1 MTEPTRA
8 EATNSHRTGPGEK
21 SVGLFTGHFKWLVPG
36 LVLYM
41 VAAGFEVVAVVVV
54 MPTVAHELNAMSSY
68 SSAIAIT
75 VACSI
80 VGILLAGPWSDQ
92 KGPRGPIV
100 VGALSMMTGL
110 LTAGFA
116 HTMALFLLGRAIQGL
131 GVGLVNVSAYVIIGW
146 ELPQHLHARMFS
158 LNAVAWILPA
168 LLGPAVAGLLVD
180 SVGWRWAFWG
190 VAPIFL
196 IATIITLIGMRS
208 HGGAAEQNLTASEWR
223 GRVIRALIIAVCIGA
238 LQPAGEL
245 VQEGKLALV
254 VISVIAIMVVLVV
267 AARRLVP
274 PHTLTLG
281 EGLPAVVASRLF
293 LAGSYFAME
302 SYIPLMGQSFRGL
315 SPTQSGLLVASGSV
329 TWGIASFLQA
339 RLPDNLNRTRV
350 LTFGM
355 ACGTV
360 GILATLTLASASI
373 PLAIAVIG
381 WGIAGFGIGIAYPLA
396 GVMVLALSQPGKI
409 GNNSSSLSMAEQL
422 GTSTSLALG
431 GVLFGA
437 LVGGSMLHAILA
449 FTAVPFLYS
458 VFGIVA
464 AARTNVGELTTPAS
478 ETSAVSSNSTE

>member
-1 MTEPTRA
+1 MTEPTA
-8 EATNSHRTGPGEK
+8 EDSTISERTSAGEK
-21 SVGLFTGHFKWLVPG
+21 PVGLLSGHFKWLVPG

-41 VAAGFEVVAVVVV
+41 VAAGFEVVAVSVV

-68 SSAIAIT
+68 SSAVAIT
-75 VACSI
+75 VACAI
-80 VGILLAGPWSDQ
+80 VGILLAGPWADH
-92 KGPRGPIV
+92 KGPRGPLMT
-100 VGALSMMTGL
+100 GAVSMMAGL
-110 LTAGFA
+110 LLAGFA
-116 HTMALFLLGRAIQGL
+116 HTMPLFLVGRAIQGL
-131 GVGLVNVSAYVIIGW
+131 GVGLVNVSTYVIIGR

-168 LLGPAVAGLLVD
+168 LLGPAIAGLLVD

-208 HGGAAEQNLTASEWR
+208 RGGATEQNLTAREWR
-223 GRVIRALIIAVCIGA
+223 GRVFRALIIALCIAA

-245 VQEGKLALV
+245 VQEGKLVV
-254 VISVIAIMVVLVV
+254 VIIGVIAIMAVLVA

-274 PHTLTLG
+274 PHTFTLG
-281 EGLPAVVASRLF
+281 EGLPSVVASRLF
-293 LAGSYFAME
+293 LAGCYFAME
-302 SYIPLMGQSFRGL
+302 SYIPLMGQTFRGMT
-315 SPTQSGLLVASGSV
+315 PTQSGLLVASGSV

-339 RLPDNLNRTRV
+339 RLPDNLNRTKV

-360 GILATLTLASASI
+360 GILTTLTLTSSSI
-373 PLAIAVIG
+373 PLTIAVIG

-396 GVMVLALSQPGKI
+396 SVMVLALSQPGEI
-409 GNNSSSLSMAEQL
+409 GNNSASLSMAEQL

-437 LVGGSMLHAILA
+437 LVGNSMLHAILA
-449 FTAVPFLYS
+449 FSAVPFLYS
-458 VFGIVA
+458 ILGIVS
-464 AARTNVGELTTPAS
+464 AARTNVGELRTRAT
-478 ETSAVSSNSTE
+478 EVSAVSANSRE